1 MVFGYCEGREDFS
14 EAVGMAR
21 KADVAVVCVGDSTE
35 TCGEN
40 FDRVSLDLPG
50 RQLDFVKVV
59 RAAGTPVVLVIQ
71 SGRPVTAVW
80 EQENIPAIL
89 EAWFPGEE
97 GGHAVAETLFGE
109 NNPSGRLPMTFPK
122 HVGQIPCHYSRRPGG
137 GRRYV
142 EMNWLP
148 LYPFGYGL
156 SYTSF
161 AYGDLKLSA
170 GKITAGEP
178 IGVSFTVTNT
188 GSVRGTAVP
197 QIYLRDMV
205 SSVVKPERTLAA
217 FTRVELEPGER
228 REVSLRIEPEAM
240 RTLGRDYRWRV
251 EPGEFR
257 VFLADN
263 AENLLMQRD
272 FTVV

>member
-1 MVFGYCEGREDFS
+1 M
-14 EAVGMAR
+14 
-21 KADVAVVCVGDSTE
+21 
-35 TCGEN
+35 
-40 FDRVSLDLPG
+40 
-50 RQLDFVKVV
+50 
-59 RAAGTPVVLVIQ
+59 
-71 SGRPVTAVW
+71 TAVW

-205 SSVVKPERTLAA
+205 SSVVKPERTLAD